1 VVERYYRVGETDFAV
16 RTTSKEFCGWLDHAL
31 GKYRKRKKA
40 PIYYS
45 LVIARSEEQGQL
57 GKGFHILYRGTSA
70 IVRTLHL
77 PTLARGLIQELE
89 SLTFPQR
96 EDAIYLDAALMYSNG
111 ATAITPSNLVSYI
124 GKLGRRVDRSGVQLP
139 GSTHVAVDPQS
150 GWLVPIRSVLE
161 IPGDAVERAGELT
174 SSNGHRADRRFVE
187 ESLDPDMVLTFAGS
201 ELALQPVSRG
211 QALHRL
217 ASYAMNLER
226 LGGGALEGLRTFI
239 ERKRCYT
246 LGNGDAKGLLET
258 VSRALGGR

>member
-1 VVERYYRVGETDFAV
+1 MVERYYRVGESDFAV

-40 PIYYS
+40 PVYYS
-45 LVIARSEEQGQL
+45 VVVAGGDEKGQL

-89 SLTFPQR
+89 SLTFPHR
-96 EDAIYLDAALMYSNG
+96 EDAIYLDAALMSSNG
-111 ATAITPSNLVSYI
+111 TSAITPSTLVSYI

-150 GWLVPIRSVLE
+150 GRLVPIRPVLE
-161 IPGDAVERAGELT
+161 IPGDAVGRAAEL
-174 SSNGHRADRRFVE
+174 SSANGHRADRHFVE
-187 ESLDPDMVLTFAGS
+187 EALDPDMVLTFAGG
-201 ELALQPVSRG
+201 EMALQPLSRG

-226 LGGGALEGLRTFI
+226 LGGTALEGLRTFI
-239 ERKRCYT
+239 ETKRCYT
-246 LGNGDAKGLLET
+246 LGNSDAKGLLET
-258 VSRALGGR
+258 VSRALGSG